1 MIVLLDFDGTVVEHQ
16 YPAIGAY
23 NEGCFEVVS
32 ALQNAGHE
40 IVLNTYRIELEESSF
55 QDAIDFL
62 HSSQA
67 ISKVLKRTTKKINP
81 QAWDLEKAIETGV
94 LYLDDI
100 ALGIPLKNAKHSNT
114 QMVDW
119 LIVQEHLDSFNLFEK
134 K

>member
-1 MIVLLDFDGTVVEHQ
+1 MLVFLDFDGTVVEHQ

-23 NEGCFEVVS
+23 NDGCFEVVS

-40 IVLNTYRIELEESSF
+40 IVLNTYRIELEETSF
-55 QDAIDFL
+55 HDAIDFL
-62 HSSQA
+62 NSSKT

-81 QAWDLEKAIETGV
+81 QAWDLEKAKETGV

-100 ALGIPLKNAKHSNT
+100 ALGIPLKNAVHSNT

-119 LIVQEHLDSFNLFEK
+119 SIVKEHLDSFNLF
-134 K
+134 